1 MLVQIKTKPTYYI
14 ISQWMAT
21 AKSYFTSF
29 VFLHPVLYDSSSQ
42 LSKMQQKRID
52 YKTWM
57 SALLACFPI
66 EFRIQWHPNNKRWGC
81 KPNQLHLKWF
91 WFYNYYTTY
100 NNPFC
105 LLTFCSVSPC
115 CPSPWALP
123 QRHGIMSDS
132 FQLLH
137 PSQMAYSGSCRY
149 AARKRDYLFLQ
160 NVFSR
165 KQLKMGQHHF
175 QLRCTPWQL
184 QLYPPRWL
192 PLDDVR
198 LTSMLFSQISC
209 IVRRTHRW
217 NFSKGNLDKAW
228 NYHDTAFQQAAVIS
242 AGNIQLPRVQVSK
255 HYNHPWNCV
264 KDNFLCPHIHTSASF
279 PATLF
284 ALRISSLLSPPG
296 APPPGSN
303 VLIGVTFPLRPQA
316 NGTVQ
321 VLQLVI
327 TDS

>member
-1 MLVQIKTKPTYYI
+1 
-14 ISQWMAT
+14 
-21 AKSYFTSF
+21 
-29 VFLHPVLYDSSSQ
+29 
-42 LSKMQQKRID
+42 MQQKRID

-132 FQLLH
+132 FQLVY

-149 AARKRDYLFLQ
+149 AARKCDHVFLQ

-217 NFSKGNLDKAW
+217 NFSKGNVDKAW
-228 NYHDTAFQQAAVIS
+228 NYHDTAFQQATVECREYSS
-242 AGNIQLPRVQVSK
+242 AKGAGFETLQPSMK
-255 HYNHPWNCV
+255 
-264 KDNFLCPHIHTSASF
+264 LC
-279 PATLF
+279 
-284 ALRISSLLSPPG
+284 
-296 APPPGSN
+296 
-303 VLIGVTFPLRPQA
+303 
-316 NGTVQ
+316 
-321 VLQLVI
+321 
-327 TDS
+327 